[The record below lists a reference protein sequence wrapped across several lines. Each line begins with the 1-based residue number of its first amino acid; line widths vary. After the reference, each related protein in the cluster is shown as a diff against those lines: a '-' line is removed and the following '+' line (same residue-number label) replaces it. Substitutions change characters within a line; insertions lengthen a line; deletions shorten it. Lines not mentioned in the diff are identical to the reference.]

1 MIGKFTLR
9 TDVLFPCV
17 RMSGHWSAHVEG
29 RGQKNGV
36 TYSTYAGQRIKVAK
50 RWYVSEGPS
59 RSKRNS
65 HTASPVYK
73 SYVLCM

>member
-1 MIGKFTLR
+1 MGILNLIMENKKLTLVLGSKFTLR

-17 RMSGHWSAHVEG
+17 RMSGHWSAHVEW

-50 RWYVSEGPS
+50 CW
-59 RSKRNS
+59 
-65 HTASPVYK
+65 
-73 SYVLCM
+73 

>member
-1 MIGKFTLR
+1 MEILNLIIKNKKLTLANMLLGSKFTLR

-50 RWYVSEGPS
+50 CW
-59 RSKRNS
+59 
-65 HTASPVYK
+65 
-73 SYVLCM
+73 